1 MKTKVFDRRVLEL
14 FFKAKRG
21 DESARQTLIMAY
33 YPAAKRSAEKIARLS
48 IGIGE
53 NIFSDLSDYEDFVQ
67 DGIVGLIEA
76 IDRSLGSCGNAF
88 KKASYSAYIKHCVE
102 RSLRKALVA
111 KILALGIT
119 VRVDD
124 LRNNELKNLAYE
136 MLYDQFS

>member
-1 MKTKVFDRRVLEL
+1 MKTRVFDRQVLNL

-21 DESARQTLIMAY
+21 DESARQELIMAY
-33 YPAAKRSAEKIARLS
+33 YSSAKKSAEKIARLS
-48 IGIGE
+48 IYIDE
-53 NIFSDLSDYEDFVQ
+53 NIFSDSSDYEDFVQ

-88 KKASYSAYIKHCVE
+88 KKASYSAYIKHNVE
-102 RSLRKALVA
+102 RSLRKALLS

-124 LRNNELKNLAYE
+124 LKDNELKNLVYE
-136 MLYDQFS
+136 MLCS